1 VDAYIA
7 ADPAIEQRLIELGVN
22 ENKLTQA
29 NLPVERL
36 KEKKPDALFKEQMPT
51 LVLFGNYLEKME
63 HPGKFYEWLNE
74 SGWQTIVVNGGRRNL
89 SRSLGHVY
97 SNIHELLEVD
107 SIQEVL
113 LHADLLVAKP
123 LYITAY
129 EALLNRTPM
138 VAYTTKE
145 KPMLDIVEKTAMFAS
160 NMDELRSILM
170 TFIASEEMRKECHVR
185 IERAIEDY
193 EQDRT
198 YVQVARELLAQ
209 VENNK
214 SAN

>member
-1 VDAYIA
+1 
-7 ADPAIEQRLIELGVN
+7 
-22 ENKLTQA
+22 
-29 NLPVERL
+29 
-36 KEKKPDALFKEQMPT
+36 
-51 LVLFGNYLEKME
+51 
-63 HPGKFYEWLNE
+63 
-74 SGWQTIVVNGGRRNL
+74 
-89 SRSLGHVY
+89 
-97 SNIHELLEVD
+97 VD